1 MILRLPIDVK
11 SLYLNIK
18 NDNEKGHT
26 QTVAT
31 PLKQGAS
38 IKRELSQLFQIPE
51 NIPEQSRESLIS
63 QILLKSRADVIIP
76 RICVFDK
83 IAVNG
88 IPLNTTKSFCMYI
101 REETAIT
108 NVHYGRQKVHYPIS
122 LKYEDEN
129 VSIDNK
135 HVLSFVSQQLNNYA
149 FIVEAFEYDT
159 QSRVINFDAV
169 IVGENSIPY
178 SKVFINKRG
187 VGVKFTDRFF
197 ENVESYDKEIISMR
211 DKLGYDNVDPSN
223 YFELIEKQS
232 IAAAKIVTKH
242 LVETG
247 CTNIRNLKLDYP
259 YALFD
264 LEYIENGIKKYAIIK
279 HTTTKTKYFSLNIT
293 QIQFC
298 NDFIN
303 QASLFLITDILGDY
317 KINKYTMDDLLELD
331 KQINSITYN
340 DRS

>member
-1 MILRLPIDVK
+1 
-11 SLYLNIK
+11 
-18 NDNEKGHT
+18 
-26 QTVAT
+26 
-31 PLKQGAS
+31 
-38 IKRELSQLFQIPE
+38 
-51 NIPEQSRESLIS
+51 
-63 QILLKSRADVIIP
+63 
-76 RICVFDK
+76 
-83 IAVNG
+83 
-88 IPLNTTKSFCMYI
+88 MYI

-232 IAAAKIVTKH
+232 
-242 LVETG
+242 
-247 CTNIRNLKLDYP
+247 
-259 YALFD
+259 
-264 LEYIENGIKKYAIIK
+264 KKY
-279 HTTTKTKYFSLNIT
+279 
-293 QIQFC
+293 
-298 NDFIN
+298 
-303 QASLFLITDILGDY
+303 
-317 KINKYTMDDLLELD
+317 
-331 KQINSITYN
+331 
-340 DRS
+340 